1 MVLCKTPWPVMINQI
16 NEDFG
21 FHQKALA
28 LRQQRPEVLATNIA
42 NSDTPN
48 YKARDIDFASALSQA
63 LDATT
68 RLPATQLTDRTSVV
82 SGKGVSVRVDLGG
95 RRSIKKKMINDK

>member
-28 LRQQRPEVLATNIA
+28 LRQQRQEVLATNIA

-48 YKARDIDFASALSQA
+48 YTARDIDFASALSQA
-63 LDATT
+63 MDATT
-68 RLPATQLTDRTSVV
+68 RLPATQLTLTSPRHIPATAPSTRPAARSEERRV
-82 SGKGVSVRVDLGG
+82 GKE
-95 RRSIKKKMINDK
+95 